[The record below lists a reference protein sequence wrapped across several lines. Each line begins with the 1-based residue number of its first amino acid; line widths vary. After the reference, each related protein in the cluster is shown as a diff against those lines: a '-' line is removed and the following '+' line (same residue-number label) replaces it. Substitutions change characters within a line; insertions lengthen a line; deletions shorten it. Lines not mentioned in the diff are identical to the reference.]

1 MFGRHHH
8 LHGTVVLDTVTKHLP
23 SIILLHLDEDLVLE
37 VRLTLTEIHELI
49 QILRGLCPHVACGPQ
64 IHALLVVNPAVA
76 HRGLGFN
83 GLL

>member
-37 VRLTLTEIHELI
+37 VRLSLTEIHELI
-49 QILRGLCPHVACGPQ
+49 QIL
-64 IHALLVVNPAVA
+64 
-76 HRGLGFN
+76 
-83 GLL
+83 